1 MFDNDDADERPDGA
15 ERYDGEPGG
24 DADRPAVFVTTTTA
38 IPISVQRIEDERA
51 PDGVCLGAFIGERL
65 VARCA
70 MPEDAIEHLL
80 RLDLFAD
87 PVPLGL
93 FAYEE
98 EPGLQCRLFA
108 LVPPDKL
115 KDSDSAHEPWK
126 ESVPS
131 YEQSRSTGDAG
142 ADAELFGDADEN
154 GERSRMETVLLGHI
168 VRFDSD
174 RKHTDD
180 LAAEAVDILQKII
193 VGGPLNEADSKAID
207 DLLDSL

>member
-1 MFDNDDADERPDGA
+1 MFDDDADQRPEGSDPF
-15 ERYDGEPGG
+15 DGE
-24 DADRPAVFVTTTTA
+24 DTADDERPAVFVTTTTA
-38 IPISVQRIEDERA
+38 IPITVERMEDERA
-51 PDGVCLGAFIGERL
+51 PEGVCLGAYIGARL

-70 MPEDAIEHLL
+70 MPEEAIEHLL
-80 RLDLFAD
+80 RLDLFAT
-87 PVPLGL
+87 PVTLGL

-115 KDSDSAHEPWK
+115 KDSDSADEPWK

-131 YEQSRSTGDAG
+131 YEQSLSTDDTESDG
-142 ADAELFGDADEN
+142 EFFGESDEN

-168 VRFDSD
+168 VRFESD
-174 RKHTDD
+174 RKHNDD

-193 VGGPLNEADSKAID
+193 VGGPLDEADTKAID

>member
-1 MFDNDDADERPDGA
+1 MFDDDADERPDGPDSF
-15 ERYDGEPGG
+15 EGENAG
-24 DADRPAVFVTTTTA
+24 DDDRPAVFVTTTTA
-38 IPISVQRIEDERA
+38 IPIKVQRMDDERA

-70 MPEDAIEHLL
+70 MPNDAIEHLL
-80 RLDLFAD
+80 RLDLFSQ

-98 EPGLQCRLFA
+98 DPGLQCRLFA

-115 KDSDSAHEPWK
+115 KDSDSADEPWK

-131 YEQSRSTGDAG
+131 YEQSRSTDDSES
-142 ADAELFGDADEN
+142 DAELFGDADED
-154 GERSRMETVLLGHI
+154 GVRSRMETVLLGHI

-174 RKHTDD
+174 RKHNDD

-193 VGGPLNEADSKAID
+193 VGGPLDEADTKAID
-207 DLLDSL
+207 ELLDSL

>member
-1 MFDNDDADERPDGA
+1 MFDDDADERPEGADPFDGDGA
-15 ERYDGEPGG
+15 
-24 DADRPAVFVTTTTA
+24 ADDERPAVFVTTTTA
-38 IPISVQRIEDERA
+38 IPIKVERMQDERA
-51 PDGVCLGAFIGERL
+51 PEGVCLGAYIGERL

-70 MPEDAIEHLL
+70 MPEEAIEHLL

-87 PVPLGL
+87 PVTLGL

-98 EPGLQCRLFA
+98 DPGLQCRLFA

-115 KDSDSAHEPWK
+115 KDSDSAEEPWK

-131 YEQSRSTGDAG
+131 YEQSLNTDDGESDG
-142 ADAELFGDADEN
+142 EFFGESDEN

-168 VRFDSD
+168 VRFESD
-174 RKHTDD
+174 RKHNDD

-193 VGGPLNEADSKAID
+193 VGGPLDEADTKAID

>member
-1 MFDNDDADERPDGA
+1 MFDDDADERPNGPDPF
-15 ERYDGEPGG
+15 DGENGG
-24 DADRPAVFVTTTTA
+24 DDDRPAVFVTTTTA

-51 PDGVCLGAFIGERL
+51 PEGVCLGAFIGDRL

-70 MPEDAIEHLL
+70 MPDEAIEHLL
-80 RLDLFAD
+80 RLDLFSD

-98 EPGLQCRLFA
+98 DPGLQCRLFA

-115 KDSDSAHEPWK
+115 KDSDSADEPWK

-131 YEQSRSTGDAG
+131 YEQSRSTDDMD
-142 ADAELFGDADEN
+142 ADAELFGDVDED
-154 GERSRMETVLLGHI
+154 GERRRMETVLLGHI
-168 VRFDSD
+168 VRFESD
-174 RKHTDD
+174 RKHNDD

-193 VGGPLNEADSKAID
+193 VGGPLDEADTKAID

>member
-1 MFDNDDADERPDGA
+1 MFDDDADQRPEGS
-15 ERYDGEPGG
+15 EPFDGE
-24 DADRPAVFVTTTTA
+24 DAADDERPAVFVTTTTA
-38 IPISVQRIEDERA
+38 IPITVERMEDERA
-51 PDGVCLGAFIGERL
+51 PEGVCLGAYIGARL

-70 MPEDAIEHLL
+70 MPEEAIEHLL
-80 RLDLFAD
+80 RLDLFAT
-87 PVPLGL
+87 PVTLGL

-115 KDSDSAHEPWK
+115 KDSDSADEPWK

-131 YEQSRSTGDAG
+131 YEQSLNTDDTESDG
-142 ADAELFGDADEN
+142 EFFGESDEN

-168 VRFDSD
+168 VRFESD
-174 RKHTDD
+174 RKHNDD

-193 VGGPLNEADSKAID
+193 VGGPLDEADTKAID

>member
-1 MFDNDDADERPDGA
+1 MFDDDADERPDGVNPF
-15 ERYDGEPGG
+15 DGDEGG
-24 DADRPAVFVTTTTA
+24 DDERPAVFVTTTTA
-38 IPISVQRIEDERA
+38 IPITVQRMEDERA
-51 PDGVCLGAFIGERL
+51 PEGVCLGAFIGERL

-70 MPEDAIEHLL
+70 MPDDAIQHLL
-80 RLDLFAD
+80 RLDLFSD

-115 KDSDSAHEPWK
+115 KDSDSADEPWK

-131 YEQSRSTGDAG
+131 YENSRSTDDMDAE
-142 ADAELFGDADEN
+142 AELFGEADED
-154 GERSRMETVLLGHI
+154 GERRRMETVLLGHI
-168 VRFDSD
+168 VRFESD
-174 RKHTDD
+174 RKHNDD

-193 VGGPLNEADSKAID
+193 VGGPLDEADTKAID

>member
-1 MFDNDDADERPDGA
+1 VMFEDDADERPDGA
-15 ERYDGEPGG
+15 DPFSSDPAG
-24 DADRPAVFVTTTTA
+24 DDERPAVFVTTTTA
-38 IPISVQRIEDERA
+38 IPISVQRMEDERA
-51 PDGVCLGAFIGERL
+51 PEGVCLGAFIGERL
-65 VARCA
+65 IARCA
-70 MPEDAIEHLL
+70 MPDDAIQHLL

-108 LVPPDKL
+108 LVLPDKL
-115 KDSDSAHEPWK
+115 KDSDSADEPWK

-131 YEQSRSTGDAG
+131 YEQSRASNGRDDNPLDDSDDG
-142 ADAELFGDADEN
+142 ED
-154 GERSRMETVLLGHI
+154 GERTQRETVLLGHI

-174 RKHTDD
+174 RKHNDD

-193 VGGPLNEADSKAID
+193 VGGPLNDADVKAID

>member
-1 MFDNDDADERPDGA
+1 MFDDDADERPDGA
-15 ERYDGEPGG
+15 DPFGNEDAG
-24 DADRPAVFVTTTTA
+24 DDERPAVFVTTTTA
-38 IPISVQRIEDERA
+38 IPITVQRMEDERA
-51 PDGVCLGAFIGERL
+51 PEGVCLGAFIGERL

-70 MPEDAIEHLL
+70 MPDEAIQHLL
-80 RLDLFAD
+80 RLDLFSD

-108 LVPPDKL
+108 LVPHDKL
-115 KDSDSAHEPWK
+115 KDADSADEPWK

-131 YEQSRSTGDAG
+131 YEQSRG
-142 ADAELFGDADEN
+142 ADDSDGDPELFGELDED
-154 GERSRMETVLLGHI
+154 GERERRETVLLGHI
-168 VRFDSD
+168 VRFESD
-174 RKHTDD
+174 RKHNDD

-193 VGGPLNEADSKAID
+193 VGGPLDEADTKAID

>member
-1 MFDNDDADERPDGA
+1 MFEDDADEGPEGQNPF
-15 ERYDGEPGG
+15 DGE
-24 DADRPAVFVTTTTA
+24 DAADEERPAVFVRTNTP
-38 IPISVQRIEDERA
+38 IPISVQRMEDERA
-51 PDGVCLGAFIGERL
+51 PEGVCLGAFIGERL

-70 MPEDAIEHLL
+70 MADDAIQHLL

-87 PVPLGL
+87 PVRLGL

-98 EPGLQCRLFA
+98 DPGLQCRLFA

-115 KDSDSAHEPWK
+115 KNSDSADEPWK

-131 YEQSRSTGDAG
+131 YEASYSRDDA
-142 ADAELFGDADEN
+142 DHDPDFFGDADD
-154 GERSRMETVLLGHI
+154 GETNRLETVLLGHI
-168 VRFDSD
+168 VRFESD
-174 RKHTDD
+174 RKYNDD

-193 VGGPLNEADSKAID
+193 VGGPLDEADTKAID